1 MSKERKEKAAKRK
14 AARQERKNV
23 TPDTTVYESTHSENG
38 RVLDAA
44 TVTADSNLKP
54 IVAKAEVQN
63 PVGMAGPQSRPVGYP
78 LPKLDPIEGQAVV
91 QNQAGLAESNDGA
104 LPRLPEIK
112 GKSVVQNPVGLA
124 GTEKK
129 PVTLS
134 DLLEERRQ
142 AARDAKTDAVK
153 MQKYY
158 ALTDVFKALGQL
170 GGTAVGGAIG
180 GNMLDS
186 APVVEGY
193 QPSRG
198 YLDAIE
204 SAKQANERLRALDD
218 KAFNLAL
225 RDEERSYEQ
234 QQKKLDR
241 DFQRD
246 MKKLDAELR
255 AAEADKDFQ
264 KRAELQ
270 KEMAE
275 LQHQHDMEKEELR
288 AKSEKELRKMI
299 IEGNLAEKKISK
311 ERVDAQMGKSGSS
324 SSASATGGTPV
335 QTRFTGKKIPVIF
348 KDKTM
353 VDIPSDAYDVIK
365 DSIMGQEIGDEFVD
379 KDNVNRIIRDN
390 PQLFNEY
397 MKILGLIEPTASAQ
411 KTGQADIETPINLN
425 SGTYPYYQYV
435 DNVNPANKPSNYV
448 EANPKNGTFEISGYK
463 RK

>member
-1 MSKERKEKAAKRK
+1 MSTERKEKVAKRK
-14 AARQERKNV
+14 AERQSKKTSPEV
-23 TPDTTVYESTHSENG
+23 GYPSTHSENG

-44 TVTADSNLKP
+44 TVTADSNLDP
-54 IVAKAEVQN
+54 LTAKAEVQN
-63 PVGMAGPQSRPVGYP
+63 PAGIADRQTRPVGYP
-78 LPKLDPIEGQAVV
+78 LPKLEPITGQAVV
-91 QNQAGLAESNDGA
+91 QNPAGLSEINDG
-104 LPRLPEIK
+104 RLPSLPDIK
-112 GKSVVQNPVGLA
+112 GQAVVQNPSGLA
-124 GTEKK
+124 GAEEK
-129 PVTLS
+129 PMTLS
-134 DLLEERRQ
+134 DYLAEQRANLQ
-142 AARDAKTDAVK
+142 KDKTDSVK

-158 ALTDVFKALGQL
+158 ALTDALKALGQM
-170 GGTAVGGAIG
+170 GGSAIGGAIG
-180 GNMLDS
+180 GNVLDS
-186 APVVEGY
+186 APAVDAYKE
-193 QPSRG
+193 SRG

-204 SAKQANERLRALDD
+204 NAKQANERLRALDD

-299 IEGNLAEKKISK
+299 IEGNLAEKRISK
-311 ERVDAQMGKSGSS
+311 EIVDTQMGKSGSS

-365 DSIMGQEIGDEFVD
+365 DSIMGQEIGDELVD

-390 PQLFNEY
+390 PQLVNEY

-411 KTGQADIETPINLN
+411 KIGQADIETPINL
-425 SGTYPYYQYV
+425 SSDIYPYYQYV

-448 EANPKNGTFEISGYK
+448 EANPENGTFEISGYK